1 MKQVKHAG
9 LYIWPCKEEQKKDLA
24 HQVLYEA
31 AGLRTQVPTK
41 TRQNIAG
48 TNVLNNSFTKYLCK
62 ILILIIF
69 VR

>member
-9 LYIWPCKEEQKKDLA
+9 LYIGPCKEEQKKDLA

-41 TRQNIAG
+41 TRDR
-48 TNVLNNSFTKYLCK
+48 
-62 ILILIIF
+62 ILPVQMSLITPSLSIY
-69 VR
+69 VRY